1 MSQLFTS
8 GGQSI
13 GVSISPSSEYSGLIS
28 FRIDWFDLFAVQRTL
43 KSSPTPQ
50 FKSINSSVLS
60 LLYGPN
66 FTFVH
71 DYWKSIA
78 LTIWTFVGKMM
89 PLLFNMLSRFVIAF
103 LPTPIVLLFMKEM
116 TKALK

>member
-1 MSQLFTS
+1 MSMSQGKLEVVKQEMARENIDILGIRDTS

-13 GVSISPSSEYSGLIS
+13 GVSISSSSEYSGLIS

-60 LLYGPN
+60 LLYGPALMSIY
-66 FTFVH
+66 
-71 DYWKSIA
+71 DYWRIIA
-78 LTIWTFVGKMM
+78 LTIQT
-89 PLLFNMLSRFVIAF
+89 LLA
-103 LPTPIVLLFMKEM
+103 K
-116 TKALK
+116 